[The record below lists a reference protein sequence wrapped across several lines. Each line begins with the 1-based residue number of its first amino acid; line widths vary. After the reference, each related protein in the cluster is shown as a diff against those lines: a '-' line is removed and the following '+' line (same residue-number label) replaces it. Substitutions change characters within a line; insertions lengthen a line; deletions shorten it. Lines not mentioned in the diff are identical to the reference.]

1 MCTEWAMV
9 GLPLAPPPPPATL
22 AIIIAAEE
30 DGACG
35 AEEEEVEGGEVLLA
49 CGGSGPPKVAP
60 PEAAVPGL
68 AIDGGDVPLLLPLLV
83 LLHPT
88 GVAPTAGWTTPPTGS
103 SGCVARSSGEGGNWV
118 WSGLCLG

>member
-1 MCTEWAMV
+1 M
-9 GLPLAPPPPPATL
+9 
-22 AIIIAAEE
+22 
-30 DGACG
+30 
-35 AEEEEVEGGEVLLA
+35 EGGEVLLA